1 MFDRDFVSK
10 VCEAFAKIRA
20 EIDERGGEFDF
31 RHSFANYL
39 LGEVLEWTRNE
50 GEGHYKIERERKDII
65 CYDDSDPPLPVLII
79 ETVNPNE
86 KSLTHE
92 EKLEDY
98 LKEVGRVKFG
108 ILTNGH
114 DLSIYKYEKERRR
127 AGKILE
133 LNIDEI
139 VQKGAENLS
148 EKEMRSIIQLKK
160 FGREKFIGFNED
172 IKYFKTHKNEIPLD
186 YKVGYDLFIESLKR
200 SLEELNEIFNQFLD
214 AYERRRRHESGRRLR
229 EAFENWKKTRVGG
242 EAEPKETFC
251 KETAYILLNRILFVR
266 ICEDKSFMK
275 KRRLSGDY
283 VSIFLEEHTKMPYLK
298 LLDDAFEEAKDIYE
312 RIYRVSVFDWWKI
325 SDAERYTLEREER
338 NVQRELEEEL
348 NRVVGHI
355 LKRFNNF
362 DFNTVN
368 RDILGRVYEDYLPKE
383 ERKRLGEYYTPLEVV
398 KYILDAVGYTEND
411 EIEGKKILDP
421 ACGSGTFLA
430 EAARRLIEKFLKKLH
445 KLSVNELDAD
455 EAYQI
460 LYEIEN
466 CIYGF
471 DINLFACHI
480 AEWVLFSQIIDL
492 YDIVKRKYD
501 EERIEFNIY
510 CTDSLMPEEPKLEYF
525 GDAIV
530 KPFQND
536 LKRIA
541 EVKGMKFDFV
551 VGNPPYVRIQRLS
564 KEQREQYKKIYKT
577 PEANY
582 DIYIVFIERGLK
594 WLKEGGKL
602 GFIVSNQFTSA
613 NYGKKIR
620 ELIARDYKIEQFIDF
635 ADTGVFRDVTNYPA
649 IIILKLPE
657 SREEI
662 ESNFVKCVRVKKP
675 KEKLLD
681 DIRRHLIYNETAYS
695 SEYYDLFIF
704 KQGNL
709 KGIWSLMPEKERTVF
724 EKIGR
729 NADRRLKDVCERIFQ
744 GLVSSAD
751 SIYIVKIV
759 EQINGK
765 NVKIRQLKSG
775 REYVVEKEMLKP
787 LLKGE
792 DVRRWRIDWKGLYVI
807 FPYKIES
814 GDAVL
819 YSEDEMKRNFP
830 NTWHYFLE
838 HKEEFERR
846 EGGKWKNR
854 KDWYAFGRKQNLH
867 LFERRKILVREL
879 SNRNNFAFDADGIY
893 YMGNV
898 RVYGIILRDKYNK
911 EEYYL
916 YFLGLLNSKVLE
928 FYIKHI
934 SQLYSGNYYRYHK
947 EYLEKL
953 PIRLPRTAEEEKFA
967 EGIREAVEQ
976 ILRFQEEKAALER
989 KVQAFPEA
997 YTRGNLHSLL
1007 HVMEESA
1014 LSKSSYSPS
1023 RLRIEVFKDVEGRT
1037 KYKVLLTGKDYIAFK
1052 TESSAKFI
1060 LEVLKR
1066 KERIVKNDL
1075 LSMQVPSED
1084 EMRQIIGE
1092 YEEDLKRIAYL
1103 KQEIENL
1110 ERRID
1115 EFVYELYELNE
1126 EDRKVIEDFLRG
1138 TKEKEEL

>member
-39 LGEVLEWTRNE
+39 LGEVLGWTRNE

-86 KSLTHE
+86 ESITHE

-98 LKEVGRVKFG
+98 LKEVRYVKFG

-172 IKYFKTHKNEIPLD
+172 IKYFKTHKNEISLD

-200 SLEELNEIFNQFLD
+200 SLEELNETFNQFLD

-275 KRRLSGDY
+275 KRRFSSDY
-283 VSIFLEEHTKMPYLK
+283 VSIFLEEHTKMPYLR

-312 RIYRVSVFDWWKI
+312 RIYRVSVFDWWRI
-325 SDAERYTLEREER
+325 SDAERYTLGREER
-338 NVQRELEEEL
+338 KVQRELEEEL
-348 NRVVGHI
+348 NRVVGRI

-525 GDAIV
+525 DAIV

-675 KEKLLD
+675 KEKLLE

-704 KQGNL
+704 KQSNL

-724 EKIGR
+724 EKIER
-729 NADRRLKDVCERIFQ
+729 NADRRLKDVCENIFV
-744 GLVSSAD
+744 GLQTSAD

-819 YSEDEMKRNFP
+819 YSEDEMKRDFP

-838 HKEEFERR
+838 HKEEFEKR

-854 KDWYAFGRKQNLH
+854 REWYAFGRKQNLH
-867 LFERRKILVREL
+867 LFEQRKILIQVL
-879 SNRNNFAFDADGIY
+879 ANRNTFTFDKEGVY
-893 YMGNV
+893 YFVGGGGSG
-898 RVYGIILRDKYNK
+898 VYGILLSMED
-911 EEYYL
+911 YL
-916 YFLGLLNSKVLE
+916 YFLGLFNSIVLE
-928 FYIKHI
+928 FYIKKI
-934 SQLYSGNYYRYHK
+934 SPLRSGKYYIYGRQ
-947 EYLEKL
+947 YLEKL

-967 EGIREAVEQ
+967 DEIRKAVEQ

-1023 RLRIEVFKDVEGRT
+1023 CLRIEVFKDVEGRT
-1037 KYKVLLTGKDYIAFK
+1037 KYKVLLTRKDYIAFK

-1084 EMRQIIGE
+1084 EMRRIIGE
-1092 YEEDLKRIAYL
+1092 YEEDLRRIAYL

-1115 EFVYELYELNE
+1115 ELVYELYELNE

-1138 TKEKEEL
+1138 AKEKEKL